1 MIGTIVS
8 DDAERIVQGIINNAF
23 GDEIWV
29 TVAIIAIIILVIWYF
44 TIRKPIKEETAK
56 KNVFDKEIF
65 WLVLSIVFI
74 PVLSFFLW
82 FTYHFY
88 FIWKNQ
94 PQNIDF
100 SGWLMLA
107 IPVVIISILA
117 IVFSILKISRLR
129 SLYYEKKK

>member
-1 MIGTIVS
+1 MDHS
-8 DDAERIVQGIINNAF
+8 SNNCIM
-23 GDEIWV
+23 GSC
-29 TVAIIAIIILVIWYF
+29 LWYYM
-44 TIRKPIKEETAK
+44 TCKPIKIGVVK
-56 KNVFDKEIF
+56 KNIFEKEIF